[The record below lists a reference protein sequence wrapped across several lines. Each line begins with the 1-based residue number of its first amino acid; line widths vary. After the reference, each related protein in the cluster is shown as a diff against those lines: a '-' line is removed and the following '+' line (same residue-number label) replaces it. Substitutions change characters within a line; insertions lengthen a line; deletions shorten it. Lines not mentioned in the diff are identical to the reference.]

1 MIIKCSIRPDIK
13 KLNWLKSENFDKLI
27 INMWN
32 ENPEMRPNIEYILE
46 FF

>member
-1 MIIKCSIRPDIK
+1 MVK
-13 KLNWLKSENFDKLI
+13 KKNFDKLI

-46 FF
+46 FLKIINLKNEIII